1 MPRDDDAEF
10 DYNVRRLTHAIGLH
24 AELMEGLRDE
34 VKSIMDKEKKTPE
47 DFQRYIDIMEKMVEE
62 SVKVEK
68 SSNELMEYIRDRRL
82 KRENKETQ

>member
-1 MPRDDDAEF
+1 
-10 DYNVRRLTHAIGLH
+10 
-24 AELMEGLRDE
+24 MEGLRDE

-47 DFQRYIDIMEKMVEE
+47 DFQRYIDVMEKMVEE

-82 KRENKETQ
+82 KRENKETQQKQL